1 MSQTQSHDA
10 SYEAVAKTV
19 FAHGEVPDGY
29 RGKKARVGFALFNRE
44 IVVVADCG
52 YFRAGLPEAHTP
64 RQALGLLRQHPGAR
78 HITVFD

>member
-1 MSQTQSHDA
+1 MSQTQQHDA
-10 SYEAVAKTV
+10 SYEAVAKTI

-29 RGKKARVGFALFNRE
+29 RGKKARVGFALLNRE

-52 YFRAGLPEAHTP
+52 YFRAGLPEAQAP
-64 RQALGLLRQHPGAR
+64 QQALDLLRKHPGAR